1 MSRWLL
7 LTLLGLAL
15 IALGLMERG
24 WWVLVVWPGLNFVGL
39 GIAHAAGAHR
49 LFGKRANG
57 SLPLWSWIIFFPM
70 LIYTSGVWHLIRL
83 LSREASQNRVTDG
96 LVVGRRLLPS
106 EVVHAVDHYIDLT
119 AEFAEP
125 RTIRESGRYRS
136 FPILDGAA
144 PNPEALAEAVDRWGR
159 GTIFIH
165 CAQGHGRTGLF
176 ALAVLLRSAK
186 ARTLEEG
193 LRMLQQA
200 RPGIRL
206 SRAQRRC
213 IEAFAVALP
222 SDRSQG
228 REVEGPNRG

>member
-7 LTLLGLAL
+7 LTLLGLSL
-15 IALGLMERG
+15 IALGLVERG
-24 WWVLVVWPGLNFVGL
+24 WCLLLLWLGLDFVTL

-49 LFGKRANG
+49 VFGKRANG
-57 SLPLWSWIIFFPM
+57 SLPLWSWSIFFPL

-83 LSREASQNRVTDG
+83 FSREPSQKTITDG

-106 EVVHAVDHYIDLT
+106 EVEHTGDHYIDLT

-125 RTIRESGRYRS
+125 RKIRESSGYRS

-144 PNPEALAEAVDRWGR
+144 PSPEALAEAVDRLGR
-159 GTIFIH
+159 GKIFIH

-176 ALAVLLRSAK
+176 ALAVLLKSAK
-186 ARTLEEG
+186 TRTVEEG
-193 LRMLQQA
+193 LRMLQEA

-206 SRAQRRC
+206 NRAQRRC
-213 IEAFAVALP
+213 IEAFASTMSTPA
-222 SDRSQG
+222 SQKA
-228 REVEGPNRG
+228 PD